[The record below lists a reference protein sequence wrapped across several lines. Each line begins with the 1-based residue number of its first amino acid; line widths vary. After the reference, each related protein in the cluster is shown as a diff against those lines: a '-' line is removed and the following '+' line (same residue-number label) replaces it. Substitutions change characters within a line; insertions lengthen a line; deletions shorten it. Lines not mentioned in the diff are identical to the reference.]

1 MRPLLIAIAVLS
13 AARLIGEDV
22 AADFSQPA
30 ALPLSKKYG
39 LMNTGG
45 LSPQSQY
52 TRDLPTMAE
61 LAAGSLRLDL
71 SIGKGA
77 VAPLWTD
84 IVGGTD
90 PDHLTY
96 DFTNVDWLNGALANQ
111 NTLPYWDF
119 VYIPLPF
126 QLPAGSY
133 PSDNGGTAGWQYC
146 DPSLFN
152 WGQWKVAAQNFSAHL
167 AGSANKGF
175 YEAMNEPDLLIADTK
190 TDTGVGYFLRTPNN
204 NADIEAVT
212 FQMYETAAQGFK
224 AGDPDAVVGGPALSG
239 FFMDPN
245 GVNWTGPFLDAVAS
259 TQSPIDFF
267 SFHVISGAD
276 PFSVVIPRT
285 QVVRNELIARPWTQ
299 CVEIHLNEYN
309 AYGSPWAQDT
319 GSSDLATKV
328 IENINALLPQHD
340 LTVVSWA
347 QAMDN
352 SPVQNG
358 TVVGDQTAGLIA
370 WDGTPR
376 RAFTAMAMYNDI
388 PLAACQSTTAN
399 AISTMAAADQVK
411 AGIIVWNSDQGATTT
426 VAVTASNIPFA
437 NAVFSVYQVDPS
449 AGGNPGGL
457 NALHQATVAIAGPQ
471 SYTLTLPPRS
481 VAYLRWMN
489 TAAPTLPPPAGTFV
503 RVCHAYP
510 NRSTSSFA
518 EYDRRRWTACLGM
531 GTSNDQ
537 QIEAVTVQNLAA
549 VIHLDAR
556 RSGSPSGGTLGLRI
570 DYQTNAGY
578 AKAVLF
584 EDGENA
590 GFSIPWGNGR
600 GFDQDVRLATLA
612 GADISPGDYAPAGW
626 NGQAIITFVLNA
638 TGNGSQ
644 VAFTLSAGTAASG
657 GGGGTGGG
665 TGGGAGGGSG
675 GGSGSGS
682 GSGNGL
688 LGHYFP
694 APNFGGTAVERID
707 PLIDF
712 DWSGSSPIAP
722 LGTTGYSV
730 RWSGTVQAQFSQ
742 TYAFTVTSDDGAR
755 LWVDGSEL
763 VDQWVDQ
770 PATAASGSI
779 ALTAGRSY
787 PIILEYYQ
795 GQGLASVKLAWS
807 GPSTPLAD
815 IPTTQLTATEQAGGT
830 PPAGGAASS
839 APSQSGSSGHR
850 CGLGFA
856 VALLLLNALCLARV
870 RVAKRQRTTASA
882 P

>member
-1 MRPLLIAIAVLS
+1 MRTKTMLAALLCT
-13 AARLIGEDV
+13 ARLVGEDV
-22 AADFSQPA
+22 SADFSQPA
-30 ALPLSKKYG
+30 ALPLSKKFG

-52 TRDLPTMAE
+52 TRDLPTLAQ

-71 SIGKGA
+71 SIGKQA
-77 VAPLWTD
+77 EAPLWWD
-84 IVGGTD
+84 IVGGAD

-96 DFTNVDWLNGALANQ
+96 DFANVDWLNGALASQ
-111 NTLPYWDF
+111 NVQPYWDF
-119 VYIPLPF
+119 VYIPVPF

-152 WGQWKVAAQNFSAHL
+152 WGQWQVAAQNFSAHL
-167 AGSANKGF
+167 AGSANKGY
-175 YEAMNEPDLLIADTK
+175 YEAMNEPDLLIADST

-212 FQMYETAAQGFK
+212 FQMYETAAKGFK
-224 AGDPDAVVGGPALSG
+224 AGDANAVVGGPALSG

-245 GVNWTGPFLDAVAS
+245 GVNWTGPFLDAVAG

-276 PFSVVIPRT
+276 PFSAVIPRT
-285 QVVRNELIARPWTQ
+285 QVVRNELSARPWTQ
-299 CVEIHLNEYN
+299 CIEIHMNEYN

-319 GSSDLATKV
+319 DSSDLATMV
-328 IENINALLPQHD
+328 IENISALLPQHD

-358 TVVGDQTAGLIA
+358 VVVGDQTAGLIA

-376 RAFTAMAMYNDI
+376 RAFTTMAMYDDI
-388 PLAACQSTTAN
+388 PLAACQSTNAN
-399 AISTMAAADQVK
+399 AISTMAAADRVK
-411 AGIIVWNSDQGATTT
+411 AGIIVWNSDQNATTT
-426 VAVTASNIPFA
+426 VPVTASNIPFA

-449 AGGNPGGL
+449 ATGNPGGL
-457 NALHQATVAIAGPQ
+457 NALYQATVAITGPQ
-471 SYTLTLPPRS
+471 TYTLTLPPRS

-489 TAAPTLPPPAGTFV
+489 TAAPTLAPPAGTFV

-510 NRSTSSFA
+510 NRSTSSYA

-531 GTSNDQ
+531 ATSNDQ
-537 QIEAVTVQNLAA
+537 EIEAVTVQDLAA
-549 VIHLDAR
+549 ILHVDTR
-556 RSGSPSGGTLGLRI
+556 RSGAPSGGTLGLRI
-570 DYQTNAGY
+570 DYQTGAGY

-590 GFSIPWGNGR
+590 SFSIPWGNGR
-600 GFDQDVRLATLA
+600 GFDQDVPLPSLAA
-612 GADISPGDYAPAGW
+612 ADIRPGDYAPAGW

-644 VAFTLSAGTAASG
+644 VAFTLSAGTAAAGGGG

-665 TGGGAGGGSG
+665 SAGGSG
-675 GGSGSGS
+675 T
-682 GSGNGL
+682 GNGL

-694 APNFGGTAVERID
+694 LPNFGGTAVERVD

-712 DWSGSSPIAP
+712 DWSGVSPIAP

-730 RWSGTVQAQFSQ
+730 RWTGTIQAQFSE
-742 TYAFTVTSDDGAR
+742 TYAFAVTSDDGAR
-755 LWVDGSEL
+755 LWVDGTAL
-763 VDQWVDQ
+763 VDDWNDQ
-770 PATAASGSI
+770 PATTSTGEI
-779 ALTAGRSY
+779 ALTAGQSY

-795 GQGLASVKLAWS
+795 DQGLASVTLAWS
-807 GPSTPLAD
+807 SPSTPLAD
-815 IPTTQLTATEQAGGT
+815 IPTTQLSAAELAGGS
-830 PPAGGAASS
+830 PPAGAASS
-839 APSQSGSSGHR
+839 GTPADGGSSGHR

-856 VALLLLNALCLARV
+856 LALLLLQALGLARV
-870 RVAKRQRTTASA
+870 RAARRRYAPSA
-882 P
+882 ERRHAG